1 MLSFWLHA
9 LSTWIF
15 SSGGSNAK
23 CADCDKVYD
32 GQITTLHCEVQTKRN
47 SLAKGTNGNTL
58 VISLAEE
65 EDAGEYVC
73 QLSTYKPIEIKHS
86 VKIRGKSF

>member
-1 MLSFWLHA
+1 MLLWKKGEDFVA
-9 LSTWIF
+9 V
-15 SSGGSNAK
+15 G
-23 CADCDKVYD
+23 DKIVNPSD
-32 GQITTLHCEVQTKRN
+32 ARLQLVKE
-47 SLAKGTNGNTL
+47 TNGNTL